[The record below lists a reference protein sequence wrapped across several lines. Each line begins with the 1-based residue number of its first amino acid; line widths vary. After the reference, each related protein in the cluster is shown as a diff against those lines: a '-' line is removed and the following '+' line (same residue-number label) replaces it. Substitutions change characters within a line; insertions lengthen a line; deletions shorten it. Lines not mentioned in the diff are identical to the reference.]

1 MTKCV
6 FLDRD
11 GVLNK
16 DDVNYTYKLSRFHV
30 LPGVPQALYELKKAG
45 YLLVVVTN
53 QSGIAQKIYT
63 QQQMKI
69 CHIYLQE
76 ACEHVIDHFYFSPY
90 HPSVTASL
98 ARKPGIL
105 MFEKAIARFAIDA
118 KKSWM
123 IGDRGRDIIPARQL
137 GIKTI
142 QVGDEIEKENRADY
156 KVDDLLGA
164 AKKILSKF

>member
-1 MTKCV
+1 MSKCV

-16 DDVNYTYKLSRFHV
+16 DYVDYSYKLSRFQI
-30 LPGVPQALYELKKAG
+30 LDGVPEALYKLKEAG
-45 YLLVVVTN
+45 YHLVVVTN

-63 QQQMKI
+63 ERQMKI

-105 MFEKAIARFAIDA
+105 MFEKAIERFSIDV

-142 QVGDEIEKENRADY
+142 QIGDEIEKENRADF
-156 KVDDLLGA
+156 KANDLLEA
-164 AKKILSKF
+164 AKKILMLY